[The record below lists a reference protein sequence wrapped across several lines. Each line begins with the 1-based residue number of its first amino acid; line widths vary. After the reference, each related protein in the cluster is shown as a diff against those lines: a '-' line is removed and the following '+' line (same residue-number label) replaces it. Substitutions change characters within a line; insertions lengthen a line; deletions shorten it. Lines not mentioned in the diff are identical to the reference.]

1 LVISFAGILNGI
13 GNKTKCYVTKGKT
26 MSAKIPPAA
35 MTLKQV
41 LWKCG
46 FFIAGAVLGYVA
58 IHDIPVVESYIH
70 TVLLVLFVGVGIPP
84 PGVEIKTA

>member
-1 LVISFAGILNGI
+1 
-13 GNKTKCYVTKGKT
+13 

-58 IHDIPVVESYIH
+58 IHDIPVVEAYIH